1 MMLFLVISIFV
12 EWVCFFFENIPIMM
26 TNLWGE
32 EGLFFL
38 CSLYLIF
45 YDNTDRL
52 NYFSFV

>member
-1 MMLFLVISIFV
+1 MVLFFI
-12 EWVCFFFENIPIMM
+12 FENIPIIIM

-52 NYFSFV
+52 KFCVTVN